1 MPKPGIAPEVE
12 SAPSHDLISRAP
24 GQAYEAA
31 QLRWA
36 TMADATRLVEL
47 WRIAYPDA
55 AHDLAQE
62 MLAWLGRG
70 GALTLRDQDGR
81 IQAALRWREEAG
93 GWRIDRVATRPEARG
108 LGYGRWL
115 ATKVEALAI
124 RHNVPYLMLDL
135 PRDDERALGYYERMG
150 YRRDG
155 DAPDGESVALR
166 KVVGGVWQRKR
177 A

>member
-1 MPKPGIAPEVE
+1 MPKPGIAPEVD
-12 SAPSHDLISRAP
+12 AAASHDLITGRP

-36 TMADATRLVEL
+36 TIADVPRLVDL
-47 WRIAYPDA
+47 WRSAYPDA
-55 AHDLAQE
+55 ADE
-62 MLAWLGRG
+62 GTKGMMAWLGRG
-70 GALTLRDQDGR
+70 GALTHRDQDGR
-81 IQAALRWREEAG
+81 IQAALRWREEEA

-124 RHNVPYLMLDL
+124 RHNVPYLLLDL
-135 PRDDERALGYYERMG
+135 PVDDERALGYYERMG

-155 DAPDGESVALR
+155 DAGGDSVALR
-166 KVVGGVWQRKR
+166 KVVGGVWQRKL
-177 A
+177 